1 MFLVYKLETFKDCK
15 EVNLIMIMIIP
26 IIYISFILCDIWSTV
41 ENPTL
46 FVKIEN
52 FSSPFPPPTPH
63 ALCPAERGE
72 DTMES

>member
-52 FSSPFPPPTPH
+52 SSSPTPH
-63 ALCPAERGE
+63 SLCPAEMGE